1 MITFRKSRPA
11 DGPSV
16 VEIWRRSVDATH
28 GFLSPQD
35 RRDIESEVR
44 GFLPDAP
51 LDLAIDANGRP
62 VGFMLLDGGHMEAL
76 FIDPDHRGKGVGRQL
91 VAEALKREPD
101 LSTDVN
107 EQNLQA
113 VGFYRRMGFEPIG
126 RSERDGQGRSYPLI
140 HLRHA
145 GTGQKA
151 G

>member
-1 MITFRKSRPA
+1 MMTIRKSCPA
-11 DGPSV
+11 DGPRV
-16 VEIWRRSVDATH
+16 VEIWCRSVDATH

-35 RRDIESEVR
+35 RRDIEREVR

-51 LDLAIDANGRP
+51 LDLAIDGDDRP

-76 FIDPDHRGKGVGRQL
+76 FIDPDHRGRGVGRQL

-113 VGFYRRMGFEPIG
+113 VGFYRRMGFEPVG
-126 RSERDGQGRSYPLI
+126 RSARDGQGRPYPLI
-140 HLRHA
+140 HLRH
-145 GTGQKA
+145 TGSS
-151 G
+151 